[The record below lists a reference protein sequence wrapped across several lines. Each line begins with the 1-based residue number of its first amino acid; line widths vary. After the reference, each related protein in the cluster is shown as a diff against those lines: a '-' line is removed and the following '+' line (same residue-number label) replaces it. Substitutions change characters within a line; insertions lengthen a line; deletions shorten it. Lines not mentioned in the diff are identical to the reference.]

1 MVGRG
6 LLSCDDDILFYLVRM
21 CHGSIGDRNDQLK
34 RDRADPIARVV
45 VVKFI
50 IVSTEDILYSISFV
64 S

>member
-1 MVGRG
+1 MAEV
-6 LLSCDDDILFYLVRM
+6 LISDDDILFYLVKM
-21 CHGSIGDRNDQLK
+21 YHGSIGDRNDQLK
-34 RDRADPIARVV
+34 RVANDPIARMV

>member
-1 MVGRG
+1 MAEV
-6 LLSCDDDILFYLVRM
+6 LISDDDILFYLVRM

-34 RDRADPIARVV
+34 RVANDPIARVV